1 MNRHGENATVPREHK
16 RRSHEET
23 RAVLLEAIARLRNGN
38 PQRVDQGTPITV
50 SSVAREAGVHRTLL
64 HNHHGDIV
72 TQIHALKNQG
82 TDPQLHPQDAELA
95 EARQE
100 NKVLRNLIE
109 QLQEDKTR
117 LAQHNYA
124 LRHENEG
131 LKAQLTR
138 KSQMLREFTRT
149 ENATDRVDAGEI
161 GQGGRSEK
169 HGDAP

>member
-1 MNRHGENATVPREHK
+1 MNHSSEKVTVPREHK

-72 TQIHALKNQG
+72 TQIHGLKHQG
-82 TDPQLHPQDAELA
+82 SEPQPRPQDADLT

-124 LRHENEG
+124 LRHENEA

-149 ENATDRVDAGEI
+149 ENATDRVDAGES
-161 GQGGRSEK
+161 GQGGRSE
-169 HGDAP
+169 